1 MKRKPNTGVWIA
13 PPAFLRKHEL
23 PTPLAIGFRILA
35 GQGMRQLHAAVTL
48 GEVLLVDGLH
58 TSENLN
64 DPVVQTRRRPIRKQ
78 AERSG
83 TEFGDGRHEDTSA
96 NRGGTSPDDGILL
109 CPDAS
114 CQSLGSVDL
123 SQFEN
128 GDHFDESLAV
138 SFASAIVGD
147 TTH

>member
-1 MKRKPNTGVWIA
+1 MPMLVELDVPPHPVEVSLFGA
-13 PPAFLRKHEL
+13 P
-23 PTPLAIGFRILA
+23 
-35 GQGMRQLHAAVTL
+35 AV
-48 GEVLLVDGLH
+48 VPDA
-58 TSENLN
+58 ENLN
-64 DPVVQTRRRPIRKQ
+64 DPVVQTRRRSIRKQ

-83 TEFGDGRHEDTSA
+83 TEFGGGRHEDTSA